1 MKNSLHIQNSIT
13 IHAPAS
19 VVWDA
24 LINPEQTKKYMFG
37 CETVSDWNIGSELL
51 WRGTHEGKSIVFV
64 KGHIVQF
71 EPNTLLEYSTF
82 DPNSNIRDIPEN
94 YLNVTY
100 KLKELNG
107 ETLLSVSQGDYALV
121 ADGDRRYNESYNN
134 GLGWQPILESIKQ
147 LVESL
152 KSH

>member
-1 MKNSLHIQNSIT
+1 MTVIT
-13 IHAPAS
+13 
-19 VVWDA
+19 
-24 LINPEQTKKYMFG
+24 N
-37 CETVSDWNIGSELL
+37 
-51 WRGTHEGKSIVFV
+51 
-64 KGHIVQF
+64 
-71 EPNTLLEYSTF
+71 LLEYSTF
-82 DPNSNIRDIPEN
+82 DPNSSIQDIPEN

-152 KSH
+152 KIH